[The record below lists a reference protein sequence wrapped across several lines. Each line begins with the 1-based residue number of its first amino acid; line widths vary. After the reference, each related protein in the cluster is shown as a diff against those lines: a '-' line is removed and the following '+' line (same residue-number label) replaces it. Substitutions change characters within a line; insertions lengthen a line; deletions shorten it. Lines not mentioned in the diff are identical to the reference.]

1 LRLVPVALR
10 LAFFRYLCGSSEFRH
25 GMNGREEKKPCASP
39 FSVISVFGEGGSDE
53 TILRVPVILG
63 NSDHPI
69 FSKLLKK
76 RLLRR
81 VCKNVQMQGVGNP

>member
-1 LRLVPVALR
+1 
-10 LAFFRYLCGSSEFRH
+10 
-25 GMNGREEKKPCASP
+25 
-39 FSVISVFGEGGSDE
+39 VFGEGGSDK

-76 RLLRR
+76 RLLCR
-81 VCKNVQMQGVGNP
+81 VCKNVQMQGVENPEE

>member
-1 LRLVPVALR
+1 
-10 LAFFRYLCGSSEFRH
+10 
-25 GMNGREEKKPCASP
+25 
-39 FSVISVFGEGGSDE
+39 VFGEGGSDK

-81 VCKNVQMQGVGNP
+81 VCKNVQMQGVGNPEE